1 MSSFPSDVHSRI
13 RIISVRALPHIAF
26 IVLVGGCVS
35 TGEQTQVDSR
45 GFFNQTETPTRI
57 SPHREAE
64 ILVGYLNSSS
74 SLAKEVCSY
83 EEALETL
90 EFNSSCLDRVAELKQ
105 KGFVSNDDFQKAAH
119 GHMSTE
125 LLIFDSEWSNAL
137 VEYYAQKQ

>member
-1 MSSFPSDVHSRI
+1 M
-13 RIISVRALPHIAF
+13 
-26 IVLVGGCVS
+26 S
-35 TGEQTQVDSR
+35 TGEQAQVDSR

-90 EFNSSCLDRVAELKQ
+90 EFNSSCLDRVSELKQ